1 MRLLA
6 IGRIGAGPEAALFD
20 RYNARLRPRLSVTEI
35 AEGRGAPAEMRR
47 REAEALLAA
56 LPREAFAVAL
66 DLGGT
71 APDSEGLARL
81 LERWLG
87 LGRTLSFVIG
97 GAEGLDAAVLARAD
111 FVLALGAL
119 TWPHLL
125 VRVMLA
131 EQLFRA
137 QAIVGGHPSP
147 RSRFLPVVFALMCQA
162 QRCSRLADR
171 RAVQRTR
178 ISCRGGLCQA
188 ARTWERKAPTS
199 PRNACD

>member
-6 IGRIGAGPEAALFD
+6 VGRIGAGAEAALFD
-20 RYNARLRPRLSVTEI
+20 RYNARLRPRLAVSEI
-35 AEGRGAPAEMRR
+35 AEGRGAPAECKR
-47 REAEALLAA
+47 REATAMLAA

-71 APDSEGLARL
+71 APDSEGFSRL

-87 LGRTLSFVIG
+87 LGRPVCFLIG
-97 GAEGLDAAVLARAD
+97 GAEGLDASVLARAD
-111 FVLALGAL
+111 FVLALGGM

-137 QAIVGGHPSP
+137 QAIASGHPYH
-147 RSRFLPVVFALMCQA
+147 
-162 QRCSRLADR
+162 
-171 RAVQRTR
+171 RAGRPGT
-178 ISCRGGLCQA
+178 A
-188 ARTWERKAPTS
+188 H
-199 PRNACD
+199 D